1 MRIGRLPIDEQL
13 AHFRVALMRNPT
25 PAEVLTRAATLGL
38 PQWYLTAGCLCQT
51 VWNAVT
57 GQSPGT

>member
-13 AHFRVALMRNPT
+13 AHFRVALMRNPKL
-25 PAEVLTRAATLGL
+25 AEVLTRAAALGL